1 LLIPPWRLLRRI
13 AATAAAHVIPCGM
26 IAIPSRIVAIGQN
39 ARINSIVL
47 RMILSREESPPIR
60 IRDGASQQEADRR
73 GVDR

>member
-1 LLIPPWRLLRRI
+1 
-13 AATAAAHVIPCGM
+13 M